1 MIGKRIKSFSGTAPA
16 SKAASLP
23 DIIWPPVSDRDSM
36 TAIQAYTRQTPYEYC
51 GNYEYIRGKL
61 SRINTPTGYYEN
73 GRHYFYV
80 KDYQG
85 NVRCTVA
92 DNDSLTKA
100 VHYYPGGSLFGESYG
115 YYFWSGNNLFQ
126 GGKLE
131 KSDAHTFYDLQNRH
145 YDPIL
150 NRFTSVDALGEKSQ
164 RVSHYIYALGNP
176 VKFIDPYG
184 LEPTDFEAAVMC
196 GMSYHDD
203 DYKYYVGNLKNTGW
217 EEVDASS
224 PLIEG
229 YNFHGTLFMRQKE
242 DGSYEFAYAYP
253 GTNSVKDGVDDITQL
268 IGLSSRYSST
278 IRIATIISK
287 RFNNFDLTFLGH
299 SLGGG
304 EAAASS
310 IKTGRPAITFNP
322 AALSIATRIKHNLQN
337 DGNITNYITYKQ
349 NDNGAIS
356 MADAINVGQNI
367 YDMKIPGKIVPI
379 IINYKNGID
388 AHQIK
393 TIIEYLKP

>member
-1 MIGKRIKSFSGTAPA
+1 MIGKHSKTFSGTAPA

-23 DIIWPPVSDRDSM
+23 GILWPPVSDRDSM

-150 NRFTSVDALGEKSQ
+150 PHFISVDSKSESYYPFSFYNYALCNPVRYRDPDGNDAVITIDGNNIIISVNIFIFNYEYVNDKDKTPKFADLAKAFYNDIMNTWGEFTSYNYEGTKYDITWDVK
-164 RVSHYIYALGNP
+164 VSLRKIDESKEYNGKNNYMN
-176 VKFIDPYG
+176 VKYSKGSEITNMHDGSISTKRYN
-184 LEPTDFEAAVMC
+184 
-196 GMSYHDD
+196 GMSDMPH
-203 DYKYYVGNLKNTGW
+203 
-217 EEVDASS
+217 
-224 PLIEG
+224 
-229 YNFHGTLFMRQKE
+229 
-242 DGSYEFAYAYP
+242 EFGHMLGAI
-253 GTNSVKDGVDDITQL
+253 D
-268 IGLSSRYSST
+268 RYDE
-278 IRIATIISK
+278 SK
-287 RFNNFDLTFLGH
+287 RVAY
-299 SLGGG
+299 S
-304 EAAASS
+304 EWS
-310 IKTGRPAITFNP
+310 
-322 AALSIATRIKHNLQN
+322 
-337 DGNITNYITYKQ
+337 GNIMGEPAGACCVEVRNLSEILDSHLKIYHGSINQYRAKNY
-349 NDNGAIS
+349 GW
-356 MADAINVGQNI
+356 MNI
-367 YDMKIPGKIVPI
+367 FGIWSYRQVVDVLYRNSRKIRYE
-379 IINYKNGID
+379 NQ
-388 AHQIK
+388 H
-393 TIIEYLKP
+393 